1 MAIHGGTHFVI
12 SASFTESGAPA
23 YLTRNG
29 TWARDLQAAVPIATE
44 AERDALLA
52 EALRQERQVCDA
64 YFFDVRIDAG
74 VIDPLSTRER
84 IRAEGPTV
92 RIRRPDVESRAL

>member
-23 YLTRNG
+23 YLGRDGSWT
-29 TWARDLQAAVPIATE
+29 RDLQSARTIPSE
-44 AERDALLA
+44 AERDELLS
-52 EALRQERQVCDA
+52 EALRHERTVCDA
-64 YFFDVRIDAG
+64 YFFDVRVEG
-74 VIDPLSTRER
+74 SVIDPLSTRER

-92 RIRRPDVESRAL
+92 RIRRPD

>member
-23 YLTRNG
+23 YLGRDGSWT
-29 TWARDLQAAVPIATE
+29 RDLQAARTTASE
-44 AERDALLA
+44 AERDELLG
-52 EALRQERQVCDA
+52 EALRHERTVCDA
-64 YFFDVRIDAG
+64 YFFDVRVDG
-74 VIDPLSTRER
+74 TVIDPLSTRER

-92 RIRRPDVESRAL
+92 RIRRPD

>member
-23 YLTRNG
+23 YLARDG
-29 TWARDLQAAVPIATE
+29 SWSRDLQSARPIASE
-44 AERDALLA
+44 AERDELLS
-52 EALRQERQVCDA
+52 EALRQERTVCDA
-64 YFFDVRIDAG
+64 YFFDVRVDG
-74 VIDPLSTRER
+74 NVIDPLSTRER

-92 RIRRPDVESRAL
+92 RVRRPD